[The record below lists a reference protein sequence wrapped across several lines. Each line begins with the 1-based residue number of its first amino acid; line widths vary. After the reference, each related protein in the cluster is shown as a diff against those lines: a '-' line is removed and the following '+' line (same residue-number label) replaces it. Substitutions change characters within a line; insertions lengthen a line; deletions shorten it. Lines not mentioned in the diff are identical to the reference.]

1 MRNLAI
7 AAVLTVLPLTGVG
20 VIDAQAQEKEE
31 IVFGV
36 AAAASGW
43 MAAYDEPAVNSARL
57 AIEELNA
64 KGGLLGRQVKFLH
77 VDNKTD
83 RAQSAKAGVE
93 LMQEGAE
100 FLMISCD
107 FDIGAPAALVANQNG
122 VVSMSTC
129 GGAIELGNKSAG
141 DMVYSM
147 ASEGGSTGALLA
159 DWAYHLKGWRTAYT
173 LLDVTIE
180 YDKSLCR
187 GFTTEFTNLA
197 GADSV
202 VLADTFKNNDPS
214 ISGQIS
220 RYKTLPEEAD
230 IIMLCSYTPG
240 QGSAIRQLRAA
251 GVTAPIMTGTV
262 GDGDAWVAA
271 VPELSDFFYS
281 SYVSLRGDDP
291 RTEVSDFVDR
301 YTTRYGERPPMGLA
315 ITGYSVVEAWSR
327 AVEQA
332 GSTDGRKVNAELEK
346 FRREPFLVG
355 ATTFTSEFHMNE
367 AQIRP
372 MVIFEYV
379 QGKPMPLGYYDMQQH
394 KMVEWWKE

>member
-1 MRNLAI
+1 MRNLTI
-7 AAVLTVLPLTGVG
+7 AAALAVLPLTGVG

-31 IVFGV
+31 IIFGV

-64 KGGLLGRQVKFLH
+64 RGGLLGRQVKFLH

-141 DMVYSM
+141 DMEYSM

-159 DWAYHLKGWRTAYT
+159 DWAYHVKGWRTAYT

-187 GFTTEFTNLA
+187 GFTDEFTNLA

-202 VLADTFKNNDPS
+202 ILADTFKNNDPS

-251 GVTAPIMTGTV
+251 GVAAPGASGT
-262 GDGDAWVAA
+262 
-271 VPELSDFFYS
+271 
-281 SYVSLRGDDP
+281 
-291 RTEVSDFVDR
+291 
-301 YTTRYGERPPMGLA
+301 
-315 ITGYSVVEAWSR
+315 R
-327 AVEQA
+327 AVERA
-332 GSTDGRKVNAELEK
+332 GSTDGREVNAELEK

-355 ATTFTSEFHMNE
+355 ATTFTSDFHMNE

-379 QGKPMPLGYYDMQQH
+379 ESKPIPLGYYDMQQH

>member
-1 MRNLAI
+1 MRKRMIALAVAI
-7 AAVLTVLPLTGVG
+7 LPLTGIG
-20 VIDAQAQEKEE
+20 IIDAQAGEDDP
-31 IVFGV
+31 IIFGV
-36 AAAASGW
+36 ATAASGW

-64 KGGLLGRQVKFLH
+64 KGGLLGRQVKFLQ

-93 LMQEGAE
+93 LVQEGAD
-100 FLMISCD
+100 FLLISCD
-107 FDIGAPAALVANQNG
+107 FDIGAPAALVADQNG

-141 DMVYSM
+141 KLVYSM

-159 DWAYHLKGWRTAYT
+159 DWAYHMKGWRTAYT

-187 GFTTEFTNLA
+187 GFTDEFMKLA

-202 VLADTFKNNDPS
+202 ILADTFKNNDPS
-214 ISGQIS
+214 ISGQIT
-220 RYKTLPEEAD
+220 RYKALPAEAE
-230 IIMLCSYTPG
+230 IIMMCSYSPG
-240 QGSAIRQLRAA
+240 QGSAIRQLRGA

-262 GDGDAWVAA
+262 GDGDAWVSA
-271 VPELSDFFYS
+271 VPNLSNFYYS

-291 RTEVSDFVDR
+291 RTNVSDFVGR
-301 YTTRYGERPPMGLA
+301 YKARYGERPPMGLA
-315 ITGYSVVEAWSR
+315 ITGYSVVEAWIR
-327 AVEQA
+327 AVERA
-332 GSTDGRKVNAELEK
+332 GSVDGAKVNAKLEM
-346 FRREPFLVG
+346 FEREPFLVG
-355 ATTFTSEFHMNE
+355 ATTFTSDFHMNM

-372 MVIFEYV
+372 MVIFEYEG
-379 QGKPMPLGYYDMQQH
+379 GKPTPLGYYDMQQH
-394 KMVEWWKE
+394 KMVEWWSE